1 MSHYCYI
8 ICAIE
13 IPKINRLQRQI
24 ERVLHLMFTHKKH
37 FNGIFIFDHVYELF
51 FYFKNN
57 L

>member
-37 FNGIFIFDHVYELF
+37 FNGIFIFDHVYDLF